1 MLQHHVARLL
11 DAAAKENEHVQA
23 KVEELEGVVEEV
35 FNLTEGEFQL
45 VKEEVFGVEDEAPTP
60 HDPAD
65 ELEFE
70 PADEHGETGNVEGAE
85 GEGETGDDEANAPS
99 APDAVTVQSER
110 VCDIHLPQLILIRRQ
125 LYVIFCLRWRTCT
138 QTTQHPFLLKNQ
150 RVLI

>member
-23 KVEELEGVVEEV
+23 KVEELEHAIEEV

-70 PADEHGETGNVEGAE
+70 RADENGETEQVEGAE
-85 GEGETGDDEANAPS
+85 GEGKPGDDEVNAPS
-99 APDAVTVQSER
+99 APDAVTIQSER
-110 VCDIHLPQLILIRRQ
+110 VRDINLPQLILIRRQ
-125 LYVIFCLRWRTCT
+125 LYVILT
-138 QTTQHPFLLKNQ
+138 
-150 RVLI
+150 